1 MVGAG
6 DMVGTRDVIVLA
18 SSNGGC
24 SVAASVMVHEAQR
37 EQAEVGLVSQV
48 DEAQVRVVGLG

>member
-6 DMVGTRDVIVLA
+6 DMVGTWDVIVLA

-24 SVAASVMVHEAQR
+24 SVAASVMVHEAHR
-37 EQAEVGLVSQV
+37 ERAEVGLVSQV
-48 DEAQVRVVGLG
+48 DEAQVGVVGLG